1 MILLIRTNLAKDTIF
16 LGNKHDTI
24 SSLKFMLMKKTQQCD
39 YIEHVL
45 ELVTSKYTSNID
57 SRLKIQISMN
67 QNSFFFNMKFSFA
80 TILNWVFL
88 LFLFQWNKKIH
99 INRNYTVFTP
109 DIPTTQQWMWIS
121 EYLTRE
127 SDTIRNWI

>member
-88 LFLFQWNKKIH
+88 LFLFQ
-99 INRNYTVFTP
+99 
-109 DIPTTQQWMWIS
+109 
-121 EYLTRE
+121 
-127 SDTIRNWI
+127 